1 MTIFNRPEIIN
12 EAAEASLNFKKKFLK
27 NTKKPG
33 VFILFELLI
42 TAGLIYLATLLR
54 TLFIIIMCDF
64 LIAGYEKD
72 PHADL
77 FFGMGVENYDQIAS
91 LLFTISV
98 PIVLFLFAWLVQ
110 RRKLRTFGFT
120 RENALKHYLI
130 GLGAGAA
137 AFAVSVLICALAGT
151 VKIGPSANF
160 NLLAFILIFIGFII
174 QGNSEEVLCRGYML
188 VSISR
193 RYPVW
198 LGVILNSGVFAALH
212 LGNPGI
218 GVLPMV
224 NLFLFG
230 FAMSIL
236 FLRTGNIWMVSAIHT
251 SWNFVQ
257 GNIFGALV
265 SGVNSGSSLLTTTF
279 NETGSFING
288 GAFGPEGGI
297 AVTVVYL
304 ALIAAIIFIKPS
316 KKENS

>member
-1 MTIFNRPEIIN
+1 MTIFNRPEIID

-27 NTKKPG
+27 NTRKPG
-33 VFILFELLI
+33 VFIIFELLI

-54 TLFIIIMCDF
+54 TLFIIIMCDI

-77 FFGMGVENYDQIAS
+77 FFGMGAENFDQIAS
-91 LLFTISV
+91 LLFTVSV
-98 PIVLFLFAWLVQ
+98 PAVLFLFAMLVQ

-120 RENALKHYLI
+120 SKNALRHYLT

-137 AFAVSVLICALAGT
+137 AFAVSILICVLTGT
-151 VKIGPSANF
+151 VKIEPAANF

-198 LGVILNSGVFAALH
+198 LGVIINSAVFAALH

-218 GVLPMV
+218 GVLPMI

-257 GNIFGALV
+257 GNLFGALV
-265 SGVNSGSSLLTTTF
+265 SGVNSGSSLFTTTF
-279 NETGSFING
+279 TDTGSIING

-304 ALIAAIIFIKPS
+304 ALTAAIIFIKPS